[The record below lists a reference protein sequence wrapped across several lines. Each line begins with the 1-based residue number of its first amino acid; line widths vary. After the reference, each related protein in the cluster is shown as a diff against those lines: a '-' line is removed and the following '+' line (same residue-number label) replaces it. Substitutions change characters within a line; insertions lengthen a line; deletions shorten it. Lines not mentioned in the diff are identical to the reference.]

1 MGATDPVQMV
11 EGAHEVAGKLK
22 TDNVDAVLLTSV

>member
-11 EGAHEVAGKLK
+11 DGAKEVADKLK
-22 TDNVDAVLLTSV
+22 TDKVDAVLLTSV